1 MLRPTFLCLIEDP
14 FLSISILVWDLGFFS
29 GLFLWAQ
36 SVPQLLPD
44 EEGSLEVCAE
54 YDG

>member
-29 GLFLWAQ
+29 GIGAQ